1 MNTKFE
7 FSLSDID
14 ASNLM
19 DILRQEVFR
28 TEDAR
33 FNFVGKNDPV
43 SKANLCAYDEEIEY
57 LNALCEKIARS
68 TTRTSNTETPVSFSF
83 VLDEAKTKK
92 LNSIMKCELI
102 RLDVQRMRYIDRTDA
117 TAMANSDWYAR
128 HMDYVEQLSNKII
141 MAAEAI

>member
-1 MNTKFE
+1 MDTKFE

-19 DILRQEVFR
+19 DILRREVFR

-33 FNFVGKNDPV
+33 FNFVGMNDPV
-43 SKANLCAYDEEIEY
+43 SKANLRAYDEEIEY
-57 LNALCEKIARS
+57 LNALREQIASS
-68 TTRTSNTETPVSFSF
+68 TIRTSNTETPIMFNF
-83 VLDEAKTKK
+83 ILDEPKTKK

-102 RLDVQRMRYIDRTDA
+102 RLEVQQFRYFDRIDA
-117 TAMANSDWYAR
+117 VSVANTAWYAR
-128 HMDYVEQLSNKII
+128 HYDYVEQLSNKII